1 MSYPS
6 VRNATPS
13 WFGLVGAFFAV
24 IFLAGCLNG
33 GGGGSNAGAAGAPVV
48 PPPVVVPNPITGF
61 ADNSLVV
68 PGTVTVTSANTLAPG
83 AIIVISGTTSYN
95 GTFTVVS
102 ATAAS
107 FTITAPFV
115 ANDATGVWVAGGGVI
130 AGCTTTGA
138 TGVIGLPAMTT
149 VASRFT
155 GVAPLSVFFDAINT
169 TGAPQPFH
177 ELLYTWNFGDP
188 GSGNWAYGS
197 RVGSSSRNAATG
209 AVAAHVFETPG
220 TYTVS
225 LSVTDGTNTVTN
237 NCIQIAVQD
246 PNVVYAGANTRC
258 YTQGAVSAGACP
270 GGGTEILNASADPR
284 TIVSADLAAGKR
296 LLFARGQTW
305 TTSIG
310 LVPLNVNGPW
320 TIGAYGAGAKPVFR
334 RGAGTI
340 ILGVGSAGSDWKD
353 ARVMDLQLE
362 DNATNS
368 VIAVNGG
375 GTFDQLTFLRIDVR
389 SVAFGWSGFLW
400 KAGLVRMWDQLT
412 IADST
417 VDTLQAGGG
426 NAMFIAA
433 TRMAILGNSLDNAG
447 GGEHN
452 FRSMYFDKMVVS
464 NNLFTRPAATK
475 ANITLRAPDFVAS
488 PAGSQAPVADNTY
501 SQFAVVSDNQ
511 AIGFAGVNQ
520 PVNTSIDGAH
530 DARTRQIVFERN
542 WLHSYPGS
550 GAGFNAIRFH
560 SDSSTIRN
568 NVVDLSGIA
577 TTGDVCIDIRA
588 NGNPTQPNPTG
599 NWIYNNTCYS
609 TTAYTG
615 VLFPLSGVN
624 LAATAISTTVK
635 NNLVYSPNAAAPTTA
650 VSVVKDAGIGTIGAS
665 GTFGNSSDAQ
675 AITGPVTFTS
685 LASPLTPA
693 GAKPTAGYVIGG
705 GVAVPGEIAD
715 FFLVPQPAS
724 PTIGAVLH

>member
-1 MSYPS
+1 
-6 VRNATPS
+6 
-13 WFGLVGAFFAV
+13 
-24 IFLAGCLNG
+24 
-33 GGGGSNAGAAGAPVV
+33 
-48 PPPVVVPNPITGF
+48 
-61 ADNSLVV
+61 
-68 PGTVTVTSANTLAPG
+68 
-83 AIIVISGTTSYN
+83 
-95 GTFTVVS
+95 
-102 ATAAS
+102 
-107 FTITAPFV
+107 
-115 ANDATGVWVAGGGVI
+115 
-130 AGCTTTGA
+130 
-138 TGVIGLPAMTT
+138 
-149 VASRFT
+149 
-155 GVAPLSVFFDAINT
+155 
-169 TGAPQPFH
+169 
-177 ELLYTWNFGDP
+177 
-188 GSGNWAYGS
+188 
-197 RVGSSSRNAATG
+197 
-209 AVAAHVFETPG
+209 
-220 TYTVS
+220 
-225 LSVTDGTNTVTN
+225 
-237 NCIQIAVQD
+237 
-246 PNVVYAGANTRC
+246 
-258 YTQGAVSAGACP
+258 
-270 GGGTEILNASADPR
+270 
-284 TIVSADLAAGKR
+284 
-296 LLFARGQTW
+296 
-305 TTSIG
+305 
-310 LVPLNVNGPW
+310 
-320 TIGAYGAGAKPVFR
+320 
-334 RGAGTI
+334 
-340 ILGVGSAGSDWKD
+340 
-353 ARVMDLQLE
+353 MDLQLE

-615 VLFPLSGVN
+615 VLFPLSWGKPCGNRHQYDRQEQPGLFAECGGADHRRQRRKGCRNRHHRRQRHIRQLFGRAGDHRARDLHQPCIAPDPGRRQADGGLCHRRRRCCPGRDRRLFPRSATRVADYRCSSALIA
-624 LAATAISTTVK
+624 LA
-635 NNLVYSPNAAAPTTA
+635 L
-650 VSVVKDAGIGTIGAS
+650 
-665 GTFGNSSDAQ
+665 
-675 AITGPVTFTS
+675 
-685 LASPLTPA
+685 
-693 GAKPTAGYVIGG
+693 GG
-705 GVAVPGEIAD
+705 RRNRWPP
-715 FFLVPQPAS
+715 FR
-724 PTIGAVLH
+724 